1 MRKNLLTLLAFMAAP
16 TVLPAQSFDDL
27 AVLDVLP
34 GWRTDAGA
42 HIAAV
47 RITLSP
53 GWITYWRAPGDAGI
67 PPQFTFTGSTAIT
80 SIQPHWPTPEVV
92 DDKGMRSIGYYDS
105 VVFPL
110 TIDAAADAGDLS
122 VSGELTIGVCEE
134 ICIPVN
140 LEFDETLPAGG
151 APDPIIL
158 AALAT
163 QALTK
168 AQANV
173 GAVTCAID
181 PIGDGLRLTAQIAV
195 PRAEASEFVVIET
208 GDPSVWV
215 SEADVAREGPTLS
228 ATVDMV
234 HPSGGPFALDRSGVR
249 ITVFGGEKAIDIQ
262 GCSAG

>member
-1 MRKNLLTLLAFMAAP
+1 MRKNLLTLLAFMATP

-27 AVLDVLP
+27 AVLEVLP
-34 GWRTDAGA
+34 GWRTDAGT
-42 HIAAV
+42 HIAAM

-67 PPQFTFTGSTAIT
+67 PPQFTFTGSAEIT
-80 SIQPHWPTPEVV
+80 GIQPHWPTPQVV
-92 DDKGMRSIGYYDS
+92 DGKDIRSIGYYDS

-110 TIDAAADAGDLS
+110 TIDAAAGAGDLS
-122 VSGELTIGVCEE
+122 VSGALVIGVCEE

-140 LEFDETLPAGG
+140 LEFDTVLPTGG
-151 APDPIIL
+151 APDPVIL
-158 AALAT
+158 AALET
-163 QALTK
+163 QALTA

-181 PIGDGLRLTAQIAV
+181 PIDDGLRVTTQIAV
-195 PRAEASEFVVIET
+195 APAGTSEFVVIET
-208 GDPSVWV
+208 ADPSVWV
-215 SEADVAREGPTLS
+215 SEADVARDGATLR

-249 ITVFGGEKAIDIQ
+249 FTVFGGEKAIDIQ